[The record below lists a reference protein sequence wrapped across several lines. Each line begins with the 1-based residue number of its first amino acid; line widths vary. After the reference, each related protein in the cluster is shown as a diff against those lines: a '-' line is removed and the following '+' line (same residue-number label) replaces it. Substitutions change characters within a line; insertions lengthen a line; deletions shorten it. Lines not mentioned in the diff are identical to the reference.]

1 MIKRRGIVVDTHPE
15 DNSVDLVLSDGRRL
29 VGVQVLSGSASS
41 RTGKIDLPEV
51 PPRQDKWDI
60 TQLTGQDIIAI
71 VDWVDGDMPLVV
83 GFLYPQISQMTFAD
97 KRLKFERHQSDWIS
111 TMDGDG
117 NFQMA
122 HPNGAYIRVGE
133 STEFVDYSGQ
143 NFDENL
149 AVDRNTDK
157 QVSIHIQQAGGVMH
171 LTIAP
176 DGHVSLETDSTVFV
190 KATQVDFD
198 TPLITTTGRIVA
210 AGDVIGQN
218 VSLATHVHPGVIFGP
233 MSTMPPTPT
242 SGGETG
248 GGTGGDPGGDMGGGD
263 TGPPLPGP

>member
-29 VGVQVLSGSASS
+29 VGVQVLAGSASA

-51 PPRQDKWDI
+51 PPKANKWDI
-60 TQLTGQDIIAI
+60 TKTDGQDIIAV
-71 VDWVDGDMPLVV
+71 VDWVDGEIPLVV

-97 KRLKFERHQSDWIS
+97 KRLKFERHQSDWIK
-111 TMDGDG
+111 TIDGDG

-122 HPNGAYIRVGE
+122 HPNGAYIRIAE
-133 STEFVDYSGQ
+133 STEFVDYSGR

-157 QVSIHIQQAGGVMH
+157 QVHIHIQQAGGVM
-171 LTIAP
+171 TMTVFP
-176 DGHVSLETDSTVFV
+176 DGRIAI

-210 AGDVIGQN
+210 QGDVIGQQ
-218 VSLATHVHPGVIFGP
+218 VSLATHVHTGVITGP
-233 MSTMPPTPT
+233 MVSGPPVPT

-248 GGTGGDPGGDMGGGD
+248 GGTPGGDLGGG
-263 TGPPLPGP
+263 TSGPPTGGVGP